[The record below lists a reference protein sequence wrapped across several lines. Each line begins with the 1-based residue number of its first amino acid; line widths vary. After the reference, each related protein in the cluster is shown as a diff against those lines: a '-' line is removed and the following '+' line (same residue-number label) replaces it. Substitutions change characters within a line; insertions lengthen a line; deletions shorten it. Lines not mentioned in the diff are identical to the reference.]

1 MTAPRLVLR
10 GATYLVTRR
19 CTQRQFLLRP
29 SKATNQVVQYLLA
42 MAAKR
47 FDIELHAYCVMSN
60 HFHLVVTDPDAR
72 LPACMQYFDG
82 LVGRAL
88 NALLGRRENFWG
100 SDTFSAVELT
110 DPRSIVDKVAYTL
123 ANPVEAG
130 LIRSASRWPGLWSHP
145 EAIGGD
151 ELLVRRPSHFFNPKG
166 SLPESIALKL
176 TTPPGFPTAAAFQ
189 ELLHAAL
196 AEKEA
201 AAVKKIGTFL
211 GVARVLAQKVTA
223 RTSREEPLGQLN
235 PRVAGRDARRR
246 TERLARLV
254 SFLAD
259 YRTALREWRRGNRSI
274 IFPAGTYLMRVAC
287 GVACAG
293 AG

>member
-1 MTAPRLVLR
+1 MTAPRRVLR

-42 MAAKR
+42 MAVKR

-82 LVGRAL
+82 LAGRAL

-110 DPRSIVDKVAYTL
+110 DPQSIVDKVAYTL

-130 LIRSASRWPGLWSHP
+130 LVRSASRWPGLWSPP
-145 EAIGGD
+145 ETIGGD
-151 ELLVRRPSHFFNPKG
+151 ELLVRRPGHFFNPKG
-166 SLPESIALKL
+166 SLPKSIGLKL
-176 TTPPGFPTAAAFQ
+176 TTPPGFPTTAAFR
-189 ELLHAAL
+189 ELLQVAL
-196 AEKEA
+196 ADREA

-211 GVARVLAQKVTA
+211 GAARVLAQKVTA

-235 PRVAGRDARRR
+235 PRVAGRDAGRR
-246 TERLARLV
+246 TEHLARLV

-259 YRTALREWRRGNRSI
+259 YRTALREWRQGNRSI